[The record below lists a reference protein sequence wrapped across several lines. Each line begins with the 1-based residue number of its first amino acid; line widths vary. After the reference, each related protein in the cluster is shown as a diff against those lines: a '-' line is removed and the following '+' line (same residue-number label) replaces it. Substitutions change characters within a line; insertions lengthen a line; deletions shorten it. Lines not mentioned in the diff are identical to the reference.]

1 MYHPIHSCRNKKNKC
16 AVQCQ
21 RIFSFLGK
29 SIDNAAG
36 SDYDNNI
43 NREKDMGTGNH
54 M

>member
-1 MYHPIHSCRNKKNKC
+1 MLFQSFLVTAP
-16 AVQCQ
+16 
-21 RIFSFLGK
+21 FSFLGK